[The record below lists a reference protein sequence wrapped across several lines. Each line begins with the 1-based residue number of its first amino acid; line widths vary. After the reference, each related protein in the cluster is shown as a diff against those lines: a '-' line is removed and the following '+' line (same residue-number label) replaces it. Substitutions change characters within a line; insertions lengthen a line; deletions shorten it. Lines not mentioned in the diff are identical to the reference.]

1 MTTNTER
8 VETAAATTTPP
19 ATTKP
24 TVGARAAH
32 VAPKIAKPG
41 RKATTGKP
49 AASRKSSA
57 KTATGKKMASGAGS
71 TYERKYNGKTYVLT
85 AVERDGKAAFQLK
98 DGKSFDSMTA
108 AAKAVTGYKAI
119 SGPAFWAPPK
129 KTTEKE

>member
-8 VETAAATTTPP
+8 VETAAATATPQ

-32 VAPKIAKPG
+32 VASPKAKPG

-57 KTATGKKMASGAGS
+57 KLAKGKKMASGN

-85 AVERDGKAAFQLK
+85 AVERDGNAAFQLK
-98 DGKSFDSMTA
+98 GGKSFDSMTA

-129 KTTEKE
+129 KTAEK